1 MNNHRVKHLVSISFG
16 MENYNYD
23 KEIIFN
29 GEKFRIT
36 QYSTN
41 FEIESTLEIIRKYD
55 GICDAICISG
65 LPGQINYGKNKFF
78 IHPQTA
84 KIKAQ
89 AFESPILDGQT
100 LKDIYIPYVL
110 RKDILGRGDSYHG
123 KRFALYSGALCSR
136 EANVLEEHH
145 YDISLADTYF
155 FLKIPKLL
163 KSIKSLNMLIASLVP
178 FLKRKTLRRSRLS
191 LFSKNTPN
199 FSEFFNSDVF
209 VGSEASFHYI
219 DLKHLVGKDVIL
231 DMVTPQIVEKFK
243 KIGVHEVSSLLD
255 PKIGLDGL
263 NFSIIEALIYL
274 QSPDMELLEKDIL
287 SWIESQNTRVHS
299 MVLNPKKMEDK
310 GRFAFIIHPLSSEY
324 LLKHPLLKRLPKN
337 NLVTGLAEDAF
348 SYLPGLYY
356 GSIKNIKSEK
366 NGRVVEGLIYAVTE
380 TPKKLMQKNPESVYR
395 KLVDL
400 SVQAKEHGASIIGLG
415 AYTKIVGDAGVTVNG
430 RSPIPVT
437 TGNSLSACST
447 LWAAKYAVDKL
458 GLVEKKDGIYQGRVM
473 VVGATGS
480 IGAVS
485 AKVLCKSWREV
496 VLVAPRAHKLLE
508 LKEEIQSFFP
518 DVNVLIGT
526 NPDDF
531 SSDCDLLITTTSG
544 QGEKILDISR
554 VRPGAVICDVS
565 RPFDISKAEAISR
578 PDVMVVASGEVL
590 LPGDIEM
597 KIDLG
602 LEGDMVYACLA
613 ETALL
618 ALEERYE
625 SFTLS
630 RRIDYNKVIEID
642 RMAREHGVKLA
653 TIMGHN
659 GVLTDEEF
667 DLCREHA
674 LNVLRRS
681 ND

>member
-1 MNNHRVKHLVSISFG
+1 MTKNSTKHLVSISFG
-16 MENYNYD
+16 MENYNYE
-23 KEIIFN
+23 KEIEFN
-29 GEKFRIT
+29 GEKFRVT

-41 FEIESTLEIIRKYD
+41 FEVESTLAIIRKYD
-55 GICDAICISG
+55 GMCDAFCISG
-65 LPGQINYGKNKFF
+65 LPGQINFGRNKYF

-89 AFESPILDGQT
+89 AFESPIFDGQT

-110 RKDILGRGDSYHG
+110 RKDIVGRSESYHG
-123 KRFALYSGALCSR
+123 KKFALYSGALCSR
-136 EANVLEEHH
+136 EASVLEEHH
-145 YDISLADTYF
+145 FDILMADTYF
-155 FLKIPKLL
+155 FLKIPKIL
-163 KSIKSLNMLIASLVP
+163 KSISSLNILIASLIP

-191 LFSKNTPN
+191 LFNKNTPN
-199 FSEFFNSDVF
+199 FTDFFRSDIF

-219 DLKHLVGKDVIL
+219 DLEHLADKEVIL
-231 DMVTPQIVEKFK
+231 DMITPQIIEKFK
-243 KIGVHEVSSLLD
+243 KCGVNQVNSLLD
-255 PKIGLDGL
+255 PKIGLEGL

-274 QSPDMELLEKDIL
+274 QSPAMELLERDIL

-299 MVLNPKKMEDK
+299 MTLNPKKVEDH
-310 GRFAFIIHPLSSEY
+310 GRFAFIIHPLSGEY
-324 LLKHPLLKRLPKN
+324 LLKHPLLKKFPRN
-337 NLVTGLAEDAF
+337 DVITNLAEDAF
-348 SYLPGLYY
+348 SYLPGFYY
-356 GSIKNIKSEK
+356 GSIKNITSQK
-366 NGRVVEGLIYAVTE
+366 NGRVVEGLVYAVTE
-380 TPKKLMQKNPESVYR
+380 TPKKLMQKNPESVYK

-400 SVQAKEHGASIIGLG
+400 SFQAKDHGASIIGLG
-415 AYTKIVGDAGVTVNG
+415 AYTKIVGDAGVSVNN

-458 GLVEKKDGIYQGRVM
+458 GFVKKENGLYLGRVM

-485 AKVLCKSWREV
+485 AKVLCKSWKEI

-508 LKEEIQSFFP
+508 LKEEIQFLFP
-518 DVNVLIGT
+518 DVKVFIGT

-531 SSDCDLLITTTSG
+531 SSECDLLITTTSG
-544 QGEKILDISR
+544 QGEKILDISL
-554 VRPGAVICDVS
+554 VKAGAVICDVS
-565 RPFDISKAEAISR
+565 RPFDISKSEAITR

-590 LPGDIEM
+590 LPGDVEM
-597 KIDLG
+597 KIDIG

-618 ALEERYE
+618 ALEGRYE

-674 LNVLRRS
+674 LLS
-681 ND
+681 LKELQ